1 MFRKLALPRV
11 YSRSARLRVFLV
23 SVLLL
28 VLPLF
33 IYFSLHI
40 SSRTKYFKDRNFRQL
55 NNFGLQIG
63 QRIENLSI
71 AFTNSVENFVRTQQ
85 GNSKDLR
92 ADFQNYLN
100 ILKPDGTYFT
110 ATEVQKFSGRK
121 QESDLQLRVTID
133 VGHEDGKPWLY
144 FDCVGRDKGDIHFKV
159 KTEFDQL
166 IKPLISQ
173 TGDDAHG
180 KTDVPDEFDHLIV
193 ARVDDSKVLF
203 ESAND
208 DLTLTSMDQIPLA
221 DSDKTLELKT
231 RGKTTDS
238 VDVTIAGARYKLYE
252 QPIEIALPTIKDTSG
267 SATKDTT
274 TKDTSDSAT
283 KDTGASTTL
292 WVICGLVEA
301 SRFRYLTW
309 AISHTVLIVSAFF
322 AGLLIL
328 SWPFLKLI
336 FIGPKDRLR
345 FAEMLMLAVSVVIAG
360 SLLTFFFLFAVSY
373 LQLESQLNQQLVD
386 LANNFQDNFKQEV
399 EAALTQ
405 IDNLDA
411 NRSDSGKDTKTKK
424 SDLEKLL
431 DNQIQTNYLDSICP
445 KGVCDPKQNPYPY
458 FKMISWVDK
467 SGMQV
472 SKWSINSQITRFLN
486 VGGREY
492 FSKLTNGSYR
502 ELGTQKFW
510 LERITSQNTGGV
522 TVVISKEASAANL
535 VALDTN
541 LMSLTRPAIVAGYG
555 YRIIDANGNVV
566 FPNIKEN
573 FFAECEND
581 SRLRSAVTGHLSDS
595 VSVSYLGKDSRVYV
609 TPLQVLPDWT
619 LVVFRDKEPLRSS
632 FSEIVTLS
640 ATLFLIYLVPLLLL
654 LAILCIASLVF
665 GKRMKWIWPYDD
677 AAPIYLQS
685 IVVIL
690 ILIMI
695 AWSISPALSF
705 TKVLV
710 LSLLSVVA
718 VVVMIL
724 LLHYKWALKPVVKV
738 TKFLERRWS
747 RVNYRSLYS
756 LSLVM
761 LVLMVAVFPS
771 LTFFR
776 HVYNEEM
783 ELFIKYGQVTLINS
797 LNEREERLRAAYPSS
812 IFATKDAADKFLR
825 DRFKNDL
832 DRYYAFFFKTKID
845 DNGGKASSSG
855 RVTQPTMLSQLRKGL
870 PFSNP
875 TSIVRHGLVANAS
888 ADGLWNWDS
897 SDTNLTVQAPHGS
910 GNGNAVFNITSNT
923 EQFQL
928 SSLLLCPFIGS
939 MIVVLFLL
947 IRFVLNRVF
956 LLGTIETSPFD
967 PKALTP
973 SGMQKLFLVL
983 GPQYT
988 GREKLLPATDFEI
1001 LNLRS
1006 NCEWPDQASLDKL
1019 LEDAES
1025 KAIGIDYFEHQ
1036 IDQPQYNLKK
1046 LDLLE
1051 KLMNCQG
1058 SLLVTSAADP
1068 TDYIFEKAGETANGN
1083 SDAGPRWASVMSTIW
1098 MEYREDSGDP
1108 ETFRTELAKKQE
1120 QSQHKRERKLYGLLI
1135 DECAPRACLEQIG
1148 REIAQRRDL
1157 RTSRPTDLIAD
1168 VLMQAH
1174 TYYKL
1179 IWKSCSPGEKLTLTH
1194 LALDGFLS
1202 INDPDMPR
1210 LVRRGLIVR
1219 HREIRLMNESFSLFV
1234 QEMSRTDKEVELT
1247 EGQARSTSSWQY
1259 LKVSLSVIVIGL
1271 MVFLFATQRDLYNS
1285 TLLALTSL
1293 AAGVPAVF
1301 NFFNLFRRQVGG
1313 VGSSPVP
1320 PSS

>member
-1 MFRKLALPRV
+1 MFRRLALPKV
-11 YSRSARLRVFLV
+11 YSQSARLRVFLV

-63 QRIENLSI
+63 QRIDNLSI
-71 AFTNSVENFVRTQQ
+71 AFTNSVENFVRTQN
-85 GNSKDLR
+85 GNSKNLR
-92 ADFQNYLN
+92 TDFQNYLN

-110 ATEVQKFSGRK
+110 ATEVQKFSGPK
-121 QESDLQLRVTID
+121 QDSDLQLRVSID
-133 VGHEDGKPWLY
+133 VGHEDGKSWLY
-144 FDCVGRDKGDIHFKV
+144 FDCVGKDKGDIHFKV
-159 KTEFDQL
+159 KTDFDEL
-166 IKPLISQ
+166 IKPLISK
-173 TGDDAHG
+173 TGDDAQG
-180 KTDVPDEFDHLIV
+180 NTDIPDEFDHIIV
-193 ARVDDSKVLF
+193 ARADNSKVLF

-208 DLTLTSMDQIPLA
+208 DLTLTSMDQISLA
-221 DSDKTLELKT
+221 DNSDKHLDLQI

-238 VDVTIAGARYKLYE
+238 VDITVAGARYKLYE
-252 QPIEIALPTIKDTSG
+252 QPIEIALR
-267 SATKDTT
+267 
-274 TKDTSDSAT
+274 TKDTSASA
-283 KDTGASTTL
+283 TL

-309 AISHTVLIVSAFF
+309 AVSHTVLIVTAFF

-345 FAEMLMLAVSVVIAG
+345 FAETLMLAVSVVIAG
-360 SLLTFFFLFAVSY
+360 SLLTFFFLFGVSY
-373 LQLESQLNQQLVD
+373 LQLESQLNQQLID
-386 LANNFQDNFKQEV
+386 LAKNFQDNFKQEV
-399 EAALTQ
+399 EAALRQ

-411 NRSDSGKDTKTKK
+411 RRSGSLKDTQTKK
-424 SDLEKLL
+424 SDAEKQL
-431 DNQIQTNYLDSICP
+431 DNQIQTNHLNSICP
-445 KGVCDPKQNPYPY
+445 GGVCDPRQNPYPY
-458 FKMISWVDK
+458 FKMISWVDNT
-467 SGMQV
+467 GMQV

-486 VGGREY
+486 VGGRDY
-492 FSKLTNGSYR
+492 FSKLRNGYYR
-502 ELGTQKFW
+502 ELGDQKFW

-522 TVVISKEASAANL
+522 TVVISKEAPAANV

-541 LMSLTRPAIVAGYG
+541 LMSLTTPAIVSGYG
-555 YRIIDANGNVV
+555 YRIIDVNGNVV
-566 FPNIKEN
+566 FPNVKEN
-573 FFAECEND
+573 FFAECGND
-581 SRLRSAVTGHLSDS
+581 NRLRSAVTGHLSDS
-595 VSVSYLGKDSRVYV
+595 VSVSYLGRDSRVYV

-632 FSEIVTLS
+632 FTEIVALS

-665 GKRMKWIWPYDD
+665 GKRMKWIWPYAD

-685 IVVIL
+685 IVVTVIL
-690 ILIMI
+690 IVI
-695 AWSISPALSF
+695 AWKISPAVSY
-705 TKVLV
+705 TGVLV
-710 LSLLSVVA
+710 LSLLSVAAVA
-718 VVVMIL
+718 VMIL
-724 LLHYKWALKPVVKV
+724 LLRYKWALKPSVKV
-738 TKFLERRWS
+738 TEFLEKRWS

-756 LSLVM
+756 LCLVM
-761 LVLMVAVFPS
+761 LVLMIAVFPS

-776 HVYNEEM
+776 HVYDEEL
-783 ELFIKYGQVTLINS
+783 ELFIKYGQVTLVHS

-812 IFATKDAADKFLR
+812 IFATKDAADTFLR
-825 DRFKNDL
+825 DRFQKDL
-832 DRYYAFFFKTKID
+832 DRYYAFFFKTTID
-845 DNGGKASSSG
+845 DNGGKTNSG
-855 RVTQPTMLSQLRKGL
+855 GQVTQPTILSKLRKSL

-875 TSIVRHGLVANAS
+875 TSVVRHGLVENAS
-888 ADGLWNWDS
+888 ADGLWSWDG
-897 SDTNLTVQAPHGS
+897 SDTNLAVQAPHGS
-910 GNGNAVFNITSNT
+910 ANGNAVFHITSNT

-928 SSLLLCPFIGS
+928 PRLFLWPFIGL
-939 MIVVLFLL
+939 MILVLFLL
-947 IRFVLNRVF
+947 IRFILNRVF

-967 PKALTP
+967 AKALKPT
-973 SGMQKLFLVL
+973 GMQKLFLVL

-1006 NCEWPDQASLDKL
+1006 GSEWHDQASLDKFL
-1019 LEDAES
+1019 KDAGS

-1036 IDQPQYNLKK
+1036 IDQPQNNLQK

-1051 KLMNCQG
+1051 RLMTHQG
-1058 SLLVTSAADP
+1058 ALLVTSMADP
-1068 TDYIFEKAGETANGN
+1068 TDYVFENADHTANEN
-1083 SDAGPRWASVMSTIW
+1083 SDAGPRWASVMSSLW

-1108 ETFRTELAKKQE
+1108 GTFRTELAKKQE
-1120 QSQHKRERKLYGLLI
+1120 QSRHKGERKLYGLLI

-1157 RTSRPTDLIAD
+1157 KTSRPDDLISD

-1179 IWKSCSPGEKLTLTH
+1179 IWESCSPGEKLTLTH
-1194 LALDGFLS
+1194 LAMDGFLS
-1202 INDPDMPR
+1202 INDPDVPR

-1234 QEMSRTDKEVELT
+1234 LDKSRADKEVELA
-1247 EGQARSTSSWQY
+1247 EGQARRTSSWQY
-1259 LKVSLSVIVIGL
+1259 LKVSLSVTVIGL

-1285 TLLALTSL
+1285 TLLALTSI

-1313 VGSSPVP
+1313 GSSPAP